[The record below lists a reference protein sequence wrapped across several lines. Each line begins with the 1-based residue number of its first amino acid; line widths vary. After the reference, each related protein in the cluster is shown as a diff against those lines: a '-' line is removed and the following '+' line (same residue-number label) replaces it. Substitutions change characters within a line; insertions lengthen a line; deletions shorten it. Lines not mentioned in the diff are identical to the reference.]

1 MIIRKVYA
9 NAVRSREDRTLKRE
23 KERERERERER
34 HAVSKGQ
41 ITSN

>member
-1 MIIRKVYA
+1 MLYKVE
-9 NAVRSREDRTLKRE
+9 RTGHLRGGERER
-23 KERERERERER
+23 RERERKRER